1 MALFEVNGV
10 DTGIHDREL
19 ADFLPDRFIDVH
31 THVWL
36 DRHKRHGPDEHSRT
50 VSWPSLVAKEC
61 SIDDLEESFRLMFP
75 GRSVKALIFS
85 SVAEGDDIDA
95 MNAYIGE
102 SGRTH
107 GHPTLMYA
115 LPTWSGKEVDRKIRA
130 GRFLGVK
137 VYLNLSPAYLPRQEI
152 RIFDFL
158 PPHQLDVLDR
168 GRRVVMLHIPRDAR
182 LRDPVNVE
190 QMLEIERNWPRVRLI
205 IAHVGRAY
213 CDEDVG
219 EAFQRLSKTKHM
231 VFDFAANTNDHVFEQ
246 AIRTFGPERCLFGS
260 DLPITRM
267 RMRRICEGGRYINL
281 VPRGKYGDVSGDKN
295 MREVDGLEAERLT
308 TFMYEELLAIK
319 RACARAG
326 VDRRGVEAIFRTN
339 AERVLGWRMP

>member
-1 MALFEVNGV
+1 MALFEVTQV
-10 DTGIHDREL
+10 DKDIHDREL

-36 DRHKRHGPDEHSRT
+36 DEHKHHRPDEHSRT
-50 VSWPSLVAKEC
+50 VSWPSRVAKDC
-61 SIDDLEESFRLMFP
+61 SIDDLEESYRLMFP

-85 SVAEGDDIDA
+85 SVSEGDEVEA
-95 MNAYIGE
+95 MNAYVSE
-102 SGRTH
+102 SGRSH

-115 LPTWSGKEVDRKIRA
+115 FPSWSGKDVDRKIRA

-158 PPHQLDVLDR
+158 PPHQLDALDR
-168 GRRVVMLHIPRDAR
+168 GRRVVMLHIPRDGR
-182 LRDPVNVE
+182 LRDPVNLE
-190 QMLEIERNWPRVRLI
+190 QMLEIERTWPRVRLI

-219 EAFQRLSKTKHM
+219 DAFQRLSGTRSM
-231 VFDFAANTNDHVFEQ
+231 VFDFAANTNDRVFEQ

-267 RMRRICEGGRYINL
+267 RMRRICEAGRYINL
-281 VPRGKYGDVSGDKN
+281 VQRGMYGDVSGDKN
-295 MREVDGLEAERLT
+295 MREVGGPEAERLT
-308 TFMYEELLAIK
+308 TFMYEEMLAIK
-319 RACARAG
+319 RACTRVG
-326 VDRRGVEAIFRTN
+326 VDKRGVEAIFRTN
-339 AERVLGWRMP
+339 AERVLGWRMS